1 MPEALHPDLTIK
13 AGPAIRLVT
22 GNTLNHKFRFAN
34 GRFHYHGN
42 QPPQVTF
49 LSLLVIKWLIL
60 TVAVLAASYLIE
72 NINVTGFFA
81 ALFAAAAIGFLNM
94 FFKPILLILTLPLNI
109 MSLGLFTFLINAF
122 LLKMASGVIPGF
134 TVVGFWSTVFGAIV
148 ISIVNW
154 FLNMVVADTTRTGRM
169 RRPSGDTR
177 TKGPGQRP
185 GQRPGR
191 RPADDDTIDLEKKGD
206 HWE

>member
-1 MPEALHPDLTIK
+1 M
-13 AGPAIRLVT
+13 
-22 GNTLNHKFRFAN
+22 NQKFRFAN

-60 TVAVLAASYLIE
+60 TVAVLAAAYLIE

-109 MSLGLFTFLINAF
+109 MSLGLFTFLINAL
-122 LLKMASGVIPGF
+122 LLKMAGIIPGF
-134 TVVGFWSTVFGAIV
+134 NVVGFWSTVFGAIV

-154 FLNMVVADTTRTGRM
+154 FLNMVVADTTRPGRM
-169 RRPSGDTR
+169 RRPPP
-177 TKGPGQRP
+177 GPGGTTRP
-185 GQRPGR
+185 GSGPRQKPGS
-191 RPADDDTIDLEKKGD
+191 DDTIDLKKKGD

>member
-1 MPEALHPDLTIK
+1 M
-13 AGPAIRLVT
+13 
-22 GNTLNHKFRFAN
+22 
-34 GRFHYHGN
+34 
-42 QPPQVTF
+42 
-49 LSLLVIKWLIL
+49 
-60 TVAVLAASYLIE
+60 AVLAAAYLIE

-122 LLKMASGVIPGF
+122 LLKMASGIIPGF
-134 TVVGFWSTVFGAIV
+134 QVIGFWSTVFGAIV

-154 FLNMVVADTTRTGRM
+154 FLNMVVADTTRPGRM
-169 RRPSGDTR
+169 RRPPP
-177 TKGPGQRP
+177 GPGGTTRP
-185 GQRPGR
+185 GSGPSQKPGNQKSR
-191 RPADDDTIDLEKKGD
+191 KDDTIDLKKKGD